1 MENVDFFEDYLCLN
15 DELWMIMAFQILK
28 EF

>member
-1 MENVDFFEDYLCLN
+1 MGNVNFFEDYLCLN